1 MENNKEMKVI
11 TEKQKK
17 GILVIKKLLNEMHK
31 DINEL
36 MNFENLKVGSKKVE
50 EKSIRISKI
59 AIALQKSLDL
69 KNGGDVAP
77 NLDHLYKHTRFAV
90 ARVMDHN
97 DY

>member
-36 MNFENLKVGSKKVE
+36 MNL
-50 EKSIRISKI
+50 
-59 AIALQKSLDL
+59 SLI
-69 KNGGDVAP
+69 
-77 NLDHLYKHTRFAV
+77 HI
-90 ARVMDHN
+90 
-97 DY
+97 